1 MEEVSMKKNHPFI
14 AFGKPVFGE
23 EEIKAVT
30 EVLKSGWIGMGPKC
44 IEFEQAFAQYVGS
57 PFAVSVSSCT
67 AALHLALAALDIG
80 PEDEVITTPFTFV
93 ATVGAIEYVGAR
105 PVLVDI
111 DPRTL
116 NINPELVE
124 RAITSKTKAII
135 PVHFG
140 GLPCAMERLT
150 GIAKKHG
157 VAIVEDAAHAIGAR
171 WRSTMIGGIPGSI
184 ACFSF
189 YPNKNIT
196 TIEGGMITTDSRTL
210 ADKFT
215 IMRLHGLDN
224 EAWRRYNQGSQ
235 LTFSEAVM
243 RGFKYNMTDVSAA
256 LGICQLRKLEDFL
269 TARERYAEIYNQ
281 YFVDLPCT
289 IQYQQTSTC
298 TGDRHAL
305 HLYILTLDLEK
316 LDTTRDAIV
325 QEIRDNGI
333 GATVHY
339 RAIHLHPYFRRLGYL
354 LGSLPHSERISH
366 SVITLPLTPSMSEED
381 ATRVAQITRAVILRH
396 QTS

>member
-44 IEFEQAFAQYVGS
+44 IEFEQAFAEYVGS

-93 ATVGAIEYVGAR
+93 ATVSAIEHVGAR
-105 PVLVDI
+105 PVFVDI
-111 DPRTL
+111 DPATL
-116 NINPELVE
+116 NITPALIES
-124 RAITSKTKAII
+124 AITRKTKAII

-140 GLPCAMERLT
+140 GLPCAMERLI
-150 GIAKKHG
+150 GIAKDHG
-157 VAIVEDAAHAIGAR
+157 IAIVEDAAHAIGAR
-171 WRSTMIGGIPGSI
+171 YKNTMIGGFKGSI

-196 TIEGGMITTDSRTL
+196 TIDGGMITTDSQEL
-210 ADKFT
+210 ADKFK

-224 EAWRRYNQGSQ
+224 EAWRRYSQGHQ

-243 RGFKYNMTDVSAA
+243 MGFKYNMTDVSAA

-269 TARERYAEIYNQ
+269 SARERYAEIYNQ
-281 YFVDLPCT
+281 HFIDLPCT
-289 IQYQQTSTC
+289 IQYQQTPIH

-305 HLYILTLDLEK
+305 HLYTLTLDLET

-325 QEIRDNGI
+325 QEIRDNSI

-339 RAIHLHPYFRRLGYL
+339 RAIHLHPYFRRLGYTSR
-354 LGSLPHSERISH
+354 SLPHSERISN
-366 SVITLPLTPSMSEED
+366 SVITLPLTPSMSEEEIE
-381 ATRVAQITRAVILRH
+381 RVASVTREVIVRH
-396 QTS
+396 LP

>member
-111 DPRTL
+111 DPRTI
-116 NINPELVE
+116 NINPVLVE

-256 LGICQLRKLEDFL
+256 LGICQLKKLEMFL
-269 TARERYAEIYNQ
+269 KTRETYAKIYNN
-281 YFVDLPCT
+281 YFLDLPCT
-289 IQYQQTSTC
+289 IQYQPNTINADS
-298 TGDRHAL
+298 RHAL
-305 HLYILTLDLEK
+305 HLYTLVLDLSR
-316 LDTTRDAIV
+316 LNATRDMIV
-325 QEIRDNGI
+325 QEIRSSGI

-339 RAIHLHPYFRRLGYL
+339 RAAHLHPYFKRLGYEQ
-354 LGSLPHSERISH
+354 GAFPESERISD
-366 SVITLPLTPSMSEED
+366 SIITIPLAPSMSE
-381 ATRVAQITRAVILRH
+381 
-396 QTS
+396 